1 MTTKISYVIITVTLV
16 RPEIAASSIGSG
28 YYEACLA
35 FHTTTNK
42 VGATF

>member
-1 MTTKISYVIITVTLV
+1 MATKISYVIITVTLV

-42 VGATF
+42 VCSD